1 MAQSI
6 VSKHVK
12 ALSLSPEHVV
22 QLTDMKSMLTT
33 LRQHSIKTAICTSDS
48 RKGTVQALAVLDVL
62 HLLDVIVCGD
72 DPGRLPKPHPDNA
85 EFICKE
91 LHVSPEET
99 VMIGD
104 TSTDIAFAKNANL
117 GLCIGVLSGIGQ
129 QNGLEETWLK
139 QSEIEG
145 KSNLNEVKS
154 YHSKPKLH
162 IVPSVGH
169 ILPIVLPDLNLSI
182 RQILLGNNVL
192 HQKLSNQK
200 FKLVIIDKD
209 GSFINVHPR
218 WAEWCEK
225 VYIRL
230 SEKTSPDL
238 ACTFLNIL
246 GYSSETRKISN
257 GILAEGSTVFIEECL
272 RYLLILKGYGV
283 KESDQIVN
291 QIWICP
297 SSIPGITI
305 SDTVETVKKLR
316 EIGLQVAINSSDSR
330 KACNDFLLN
339 LKLHDYIN
347 IIVSAE
353 DAGCHPKPLPHTVLQ
368 IIDKVGH
375 QYYHKH
381 IAKRLF
387 KTSCSVS
394 NHKTPI
400 AKSND
405 FRNSYEYIIIGAGS
419 AGCVLA
425 NRLSLPHPKTKNS
438 SKVLVLEAGPT
449 DVGISRWTIKMP
461 AALMYNLYHDK
472 YNWYYH
478 TVPQRHMN
486 DRTMYWPRGR
496 VLGGSSSL
504 NAMVYIR
511 GHPLDYDRWELE
523 GADGWNYANC
533 LPYFRKAQTHELNGN
548 QYRGSNGPLYVSRA
562 KTNHPLHSAWI
573 EAGKQAGYPFT
584 DDVNGYQQEG
594 MGYFDMTIK
603 NGERCS
609 ASTAYLHP
617 AMKSSSNL
625 TVETNALVTQILFE
639 NKRAVGV
646 KYSKNG
652 QVHEARAESEVILS
666 GGAINSPHLLM
677 LSGIGNVDYLRSIGI
692 DAWHHL
698 PGVGQ
703 NLQDHLELY
712 VQQACKKIAYISE
725 NRFTIITISFD
736 AHNSMKTQP
745 ITLYKAQWKYPHIM
759 VGIGLKWILFRRGW
773 AATTHLESG
782 GFFHFLPS
790 TIHDHG
796 RKMGGQHA
804 FQVHVGPMR
813 SRSRGQILLS
823 PASLGFAPKIDPN
836 YLACETDRAEMRAAI
851 RLSREIFAQP
861 ALAKEFAGKE
871 LAPGEDKV
879 SNSQLDEFVRSF
891 GDSAY
896 HPSCTCRMGK
906 NPDGRKAVSDDEIH
920 NGYLGNGRI
929 EAAVTQSNCKVWGI
943 DNLRIVDASIMPSI
957 VSGNLNAPVIMM
969 AEKAADIIVSS
980 RDGVSVVLPADSNPS
995 YWKPEHPGKQRD
1007 GVPLVSHHLI

>member
-1 MAQSI
+1 MNYLNSVLGQGYYL
-6 VSKHVK
+6 KYYG
-12 ALSLSPEHVV
+12 L
-22 QLTDMKSMLTT
+22 
-33 LRQHSIKTAICTSDS
+33 IK
-48 RKGTVQALAVLDVL
+48 
-62 HLLDVIVCGD
+62 
-72 DPGRLPKPHPDNA
+72 
-85 EFICKE
+85 
-91 LHVSPEET
+91 
-99 VMIGD
+99 
-104 TSTDIAFAKNANL
+104 
-117 GLCIGVLSGIGQ
+117 
-129 QNGLEETWLK
+129 
-139 QSEIEG
+139 
-145 KSNLNEVKS
+145 
-154 YHSKPKLH
+154 
-162 IVPSVGH
+162 
-169 ILPIVLPDLNLSI
+169 
-182 RQILLGNNVL
+182 
-192 HQKLSNQK
+192 
-200 FKLVIIDKD
+200 
-209 GSFINVHPR
+209 
-218 WAEWCEK
+218 
-225 VYIRL
+225 
-230 SEKTSPDL
+230 
-238 ACTFLNIL
+238 
-246 GYSSETRKISN
+246 
-257 GILAEGSTVFIEECL
+257 
-272 RYLLILKGYGV
+272 
-283 KESDQIVN
+283 
-291 QIWICP
+291 
-297 SSIPGITI
+297 
-305 SDTVETVKKLR
+305 
-316 EIGLQVAINSSDSR
+316 
-330 KACNDFLLN
+330 
-339 LKLHDYIN
+339 
-347 IIVSAE
+347 
-353 DAGCHPKPLPHTVLQ
+353 
-368 IIDKVGH
+368 H

-381 IAKRLF
+381 ITKRLF
-387 KTSCSVS
+387 RTSCSVS

-478 TVPQRHMN
+478 TVPQRYMN

-594 MGYFDMTIK
+594 VGYFDMTIK

-609 ASTAYLHP
+609 ASIAYLHP

-712 VQQACKKIAYISE
+712 VQQACKK
-725 NRFTIITISFD
+725 
-736 AHNSMKTQP
+736 P

-782 GFFHFLPS
+782 GFVRTEANISHPNIQFHFLPS

-804 FQVHVGPMR
+804 FQK
-813 SRSRGQILLS
+813 STQ
-823 PASLGFAPKIDPN
+823 ASYVQLV
-836 YLACETDRAEMRAAI
+836 
-851 RLSREIFAQP
+851 Q
-861 ALAKEFAGKE
+861 
-871 LAPGEDKV
+871 DK
-879 SNSQLDEFVRSF
+879 SF
-891 GDSAY
+891 
-896 HPSCTCRMGK
+896 T
-906 NPDGRKAVSDDEIH
+906 
-920 NGYLGNGRI
+920 L
-929 EAAVTQSNCKVWGI
+929 
-943 DNLRIVDASIMPSI
+943 
-957 VSGNLNAPVIMM
+957 VI
-969 AEKAADIIVSS
+969 I
-980 RDGVSVVLPADSNPS
+980 NF
-995 YWKPEHPGKQRD
+995 
-1007 GVPLVSHHLI
+1007 

>member
-1 MAQSI
+1 MKLFRKATNLILKAYRRYPYNDVLVVCQTHLCTFKSPFNIIQCFVRPDGFLDPSTYLVSSRKPMYKAVIFDKDGTIICFNSMWIPWARTIAKNISSDISRDIGFEILTTLGCCPKTHIINPGVLAEGTEEQVIIALTNLLVSHGITKSMAQSI

-85 EFICKE
+85 EFICRE

-139 QSEIEG
+139 HSEIEG

-169 ILPIVLPDLNLSI
+169 ILPIVLPDLNLPI

-238 ACTFLNIL
+238 ACTFLSIL

-257 GILAEGSTVFIEECL
+257 GILAGGSTVFIEECL

-330 KACNDFLLN
+330 KACDDFLLN

-368 IIDKVGH
+368 IIDKVGC
-375 QYYHKH
+375 KPEETV
-381 IAKRLF
+381 IVGDTPADLMSGRSAK
-387 KTSCSVS
+387 
-394 NHKTPI
+394 
-400 AKSND
+400 
-405 FRNSYEYIIIGAGS
+405 
-419 AGCVLA
+419 
-425 NRLSLPHPKTKNS
+425 
-438 SKVLVLEAGPT
+438 
-449 DVGISRWTIKMP
+449 VG
-461 AALMYNLYHDK
+461 
-472 YNWYYH
+472 
-478 TVPQRHMN
+478 
-486 DRTMYWPRGR
+486 
-496 VLGGSSSL
+496 
-504 NAMVYIR
+504 
-511 GHPLDYDRWELE
+511 
-523 GADGWNYANC
+523 
-533 LPYFRKAQTHELNGN
+533 
-548 QYRGSNGPLYVSRA
+548 
-562 KTNHPLHSAWI
+562 
-573 EAGKQAGYPFT
+573 
-584 DDVNGYQQEG
+584 
-594 MGYFDMTIK
+594 
-603 NGERCS
+603 
-609 ASTAYLHP
+609 
-617 AMKSSSNL
+617 L
-625 TVETNALVTQILFE
+625 TVGL
-639 NKRAVGV
+639 
-646 KYSKNG
+646 
-652 QVHEARAESEVILS
+652 LS
-666 GGAINSPHLLM
+666 GFSSATDLISYSDLILPN
-677 LSGIGNVDYLRSIGI
+677 LS
-692 DAWHHL
+692 HL
-698 PGVGQ
+698 P
-703 NLQDHLELY
+703 N
-712 VQQACKKIAYISE
+712 I
-725 NRFTIITISFD
+725 F
-736 AHNSMKTQP
+736 
-745 ITLYKAQWKYPHIM
+745 
-759 VGIGLKWILFRRGW
+759 
-773 AATTHLESG
+773 
-782 GFFHFLPS
+782 
-790 TIHDHG
+790 
-796 RKMGGQHA
+796 
-804 FQVHVGPMR
+804 
-813 SRSRGQILLS
+813 
-823 PASLGFAPKIDPN
+823 ID
-836 YLACETDRAEMRAAI
+836 
-851 RLSREIFAQP
+851 
-861 ALAKEFAGKE
+861 
-871 LAPGEDKV
+871 
-879 SNSQLDEFVRSF
+879 
-891 GDSAY
+891 
-896 HPSCTCRMGK
+896 
-906 NPDGRKAVSDDEIH
+906 
-920 NGYLGNGRI
+920 
-929 EAAVTQSNCKVWGI
+929 
-943 DNLRIVDASIMPSI
+943 
-957 VSGNLNAPVIMM
+957 
-969 AEKAADIIVSS
+969 
-980 RDGVSVVLPADSNPS
+980 
-995 YWKPEHPGKQRD
+995 
-1007 GVPLVSHHLI
+1007 

>member
-1 MAQSI
+1 MNYLNSVLGQGYYL
-6 VSKHVK
+6 KYYG
-12 ALSLSPEHVV
+12 L
-22 QLTDMKSMLTT
+22 
-33 LRQHSIKTAICTSDS
+33 IK
-48 RKGTVQALAVLDVL
+48 
-62 HLLDVIVCGD
+62 
-72 DPGRLPKPHPDNA
+72 
-85 EFICKE
+85 
-91 LHVSPEET
+91 
-99 VMIGD
+99 
-104 TSTDIAFAKNANL
+104 
-117 GLCIGVLSGIGQ
+117 
-129 QNGLEETWLK
+129 
-139 QSEIEG
+139 
-145 KSNLNEVKS
+145 
-154 YHSKPKLH
+154 
-162 IVPSVGH
+162 
-169 ILPIVLPDLNLSI
+169 
-182 RQILLGNNVL
+182 
-192 HQKLSNQK
+192 
-200 FKLVIIDKD
+200 
-209 GSFINVHPR
+209 
-218 WAEWCEK
+218 
-225 VYIRL
+225 
-230 SEKTSPDL
+230 
-238 ACTFLNIL
+238 
-246 GYSSETRKISN
+246 
-257 GILAEGSTVFIEECL
+257 
-272 RYLLILKGYGV
+272 
-283 KESDQIVN
+283 
-291 QIWICP
+291 
-297 SSIPGITI
+297 
-305 SDTVETVKKLR
+305 
-316 EIGLQVAINSSDSR
+316 
-330 KACNDFLLN
+330 
-339 LKLHDYIN
+339 
-347 IIVSAE
+347 
-353 DAGCHPKPLPHTVLQ
+353 
-368 IIDKVGH
+368 H

-381 IAKRLF
+381 ITKRLF
-387 KTSCSVS
+387 RTSCSVS

-478 TVPQRHMN
+478 TVPQRYMN

-594 MGYFDMTIK
+594 VGYFDMTIK

-609 ASTAYLHP
+609 ASIAYLHP

-712 VQQACKKIAYISE
+712 VQQACKK
-725 NRFTIITISFD
+725 
-736 AHNSMKTQP
+736 P

-782 GFFHFLPS
+782 GFVRTEANISHPNIQFHFLPS

-871 LAPGEDKV
+871 LAPGEDKI

-980 RDGVSVVLPADSNPS
+980 RDGVSVVLPADSNSS
-995 YWKPEHPGKQRD
+995 YWKPQHPGKQRD